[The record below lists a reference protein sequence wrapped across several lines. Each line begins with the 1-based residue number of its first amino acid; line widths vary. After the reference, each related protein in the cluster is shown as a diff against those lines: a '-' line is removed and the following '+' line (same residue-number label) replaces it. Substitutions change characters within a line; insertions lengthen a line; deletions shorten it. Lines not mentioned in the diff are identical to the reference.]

1 MSETTARD
9 DGLPT
14 AAAHDG
20 PGESIDWR
28 RIEGSEEFRELT
40 RRRHRFLAVASLVSL
55 GGFLVYLV
63 LATFAHGFMGTRVLG
78 GVPVAFLAAVSQ
90 VLLTW
95 AVTWAYLRKA
105 DREFGP
111 LEERVLRI
119 AQARFTRA
127 ADDGAPDRAT
137 RPAATTDGSA
147 R

>member
-1 MSETTARD
+1 MSETTAGD
-9 DGLPT
+9 DGPG
-14 AAAHDG
+14 AAAA

-28 RIEGSEEFRELT
+28 RIESSEEFRELT
-40 RRRHRFLAVASLVSL
+40 HRRHRFLAAASLVSI
-55 GGFLVYLV
+55 GGFLAYLL

-111 LEERVLRI
+111 LEDRVLQV
-119 AQARFTRA
+119 AEARFTRA
-127 ADDGAPDRAT
+127 PGGGAPERAA
-137 RPAATTDGSA
+137 RPAATTDGST